1 MTSGETLTSVRRN
14 TIPSRDHD
22 HRQCLNRALLQAEK
36 LCRERGLRLTPIRRR
51 VLELVWR
58 SHQPVG
64 AYDILKR
71 LKRKGT
77 AAPPTVYRAL
87 DFLCREG
94 LVHRIES
101 LNAFLGCA
109 APVPGRNCQF
119 LICRE
124 CGTTE
129 ELQESEIERAIG
141 SSSARA
147 GFHLENWAVEMTGI
161 CRVCRRRTE
170 VRQ

>member
-1 MTSGETLTSVRRN
+1 
-14 TIPSRDHD
+14 
-22 HRQCLNRALLQAEK
+22 LLQAEK

-58 SHQPVG
+58 DHQPVG

-71 LKRKGT
+71 LNQDKA

-87 DFLCREG
+87 EFLCKQG

-109 APVPGRNCQF
+109 DPMPGRNCQF
-119 LICRE
+119 LICRD

-129 ELQESEIERAIG
+129 ELQDSTIEKAIG
-141 SSSARA
+141 TGAEMA
-147 GFHLENWAVEMTGI
+147 GFRMEDWAVEITGL
-161 CRVCRRRTE
+161 CRACCRRTGMT
-170 VRQ
+170 Q